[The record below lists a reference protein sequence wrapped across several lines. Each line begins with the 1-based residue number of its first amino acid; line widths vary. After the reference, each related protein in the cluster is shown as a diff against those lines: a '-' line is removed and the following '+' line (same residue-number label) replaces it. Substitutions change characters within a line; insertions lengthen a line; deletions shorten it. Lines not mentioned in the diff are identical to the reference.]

1 MFNHASQML
10 DKEFDVVN
18 FIRRMRKFSL
28 LKNIMLTKAQRKLIK
43 YFKNNVIPNPDDPNY
58 EKYKSV
64 RDLNPKTVHGE
75 S

>member
-1 MFNHASQML
+1 
-10 DKEFDVVN
+10 
-18 FIRRMRKFSL
+18 
-28 LKNIMLTKAQRKLIK
+28 MLTKAQRKLIK